1 MPSRSL
7 APIDADSLLSAY
19 PPTGR
24 LPQVHRAPRLSIT
37 LLLACGIA
45 AVALT
50 VALLANSI
58 PHLPFGLDR
67 YGALVLGV
75 GVAAGLVTLIWPEL
89 ALPVIVIGAG
99 LLDLQFGGERVRH
112 LVFVKLALFVCA
124 GIGLACSSLSQ
135 RGRFVRV
142 RTPADLPAFL
152 LVCYTAASA
161 AYGYAVA
168 GRDLDSVAVTG
179 YHLAQ
184 LALYH
189 FAVTTTLCRPEAFRR
204 SGIIVIT
211 WSLAWVLPS
220 LLMAGRGGGTAT
232 TWLIILLCYAT
243 VSRGQWLPLVWA
255 ALPFALL
262 DTLTSGYRTLWV
274 GIAGQLGWLTA
285 TGLSTNFRRVGA
297 IAMLLL
303 VVAIVGGTLV
313 MSRPSLLDAIP
324 AADTLQRFETS
335 LSAGGYRLPEA
346 LIGLAAFKESPVFGH
361 GVGHQTPILWVDT
374 MGYMPVGPIYH
385 VYYIS
390 YLSNEGIIGLAIV
403 AWYFAAVLLSR
414 PARRMRRRASGN
426 QWAAAGVGL
435 QAAFF
440 GAILGAFLAGP
451 TDGHWTWGLFG
462 AGALLPAVLGRG
474 SSRTWHGPNL
484 VYGPHRAVG
493 EVREVP
499 STHQRAVW

>member
-7 APIDADSLLSAY
+7 APIDADAILSTY
-19 PPTGR
+19 PLIGR
-24 LPQVHRAPRLSIT
+24 LPHVDRTSQLSVT

-45 AVALT
+45 ATALSVAL
-50 VALLANSI
+50 VADNAAR
-58 PHLPFGLDR
+58 LPFRLDR
-67 YGALVLGV
+67 FGGPVLGAAL
-75 GVAAGLVTLIWPEL
+75 AAGLSVVIWPEL
-89 ALPVIVIGAG
+89 TLPVIVIGAG

-112 LVFVKLALFVCA
+112 LVFVKLALFACA

-135 RGRFVRV
+135 RRRFVRV
-142 RTPADLPAFL
+142 RTPADLPALL

-161 AYGYAVA
+161 AYSYAVA

-211 WSLAWVLPS
+211 WSLAWILPS
-220 LLMAGRGGGTAT
+220 LLMTGRGGGTAT

-274 GIAGQLGWLTA
+274 GIVGQLGWLTA

-303 VVAIVGGTLV
+303 VVAVAGGALV
-313 MSRPSLLDAIP
+313 LCRPSLL
-324 AADTLQRFETS
+324 
-335 LSAGGYRLPEA
+335 
-346 LIGLAAFKESPVFGH
+346 
-361 GVGHQTPILWVDT
+361 
-374 MGYMPVGPIYH
+374 
-385 VYYIS
+385 
-390 YLSNEGIIGLAIV
+390 
-403 AWYFAAVLLSR
+403 
-414 PARRMRRRASGN
+414 
-426 QWAAAGVGL
+426 
-435 QAAFF
+435 
-440 GAILGAFLAGP
+440 
-451 TDGHWTWGLFG
+451 
-462 AGALLPAVLGRG
+462 
-474 SSRTWHGPNL
+474 
-484 VYGPHRAVG
+484 
-493 EVREVP
+493 
-499 STHQRAVW
+499 